1 MKNINTIM
9 SVIVGIVASVYDL
22 WMVYTGQLPAIT
34 LLALVGWMVLLLAVC
49 AKSGRNPGSGQEPQ
63 SLSVAA

>member
-34 LLALVGWMVLLLAVC
+34 LLALVGWMALLLAVC
-49 AKSGRNPGSGQEPQ
+49 AKSSRKPGSGHAPRP
-63 SLSVAA
+63 LTVVA